1 MLIWQA
7 LRKSAADFWDELFYL
22 MVLNLIWSLGSL
34 FIIPLPFL
42 TFGLWYTAHD
52 VCQGKGIG
60 LGTFFGHLR
69 QTWKQAL
76 IWGAINIGI
85 SLVLLLNLNFY
96 ANLETQWATAAQITL
111 IAVALLWS
119 IVQLVALTLYPRL
132 EEPGFRLA
140 TRNAG
145 TLVAK
150 YPLPVLALVAIF
162 GLIGLLISFFP
173 ALFLLGAVSLMAVFA
188 NRMVKSIVYREMGWD
203 EERELDG

>member
-7 LRKSAADFWDELFYL
+7 LKKSAADFWDEIFYL
-22 MVLNLIWSLGSL
+22 MVLNLVWAIGSL
-34 FIIPLPFL
+34 FIIPLPFF

-52 VCQGKGIG
+52 VSQGKGINF
-60 LGTFFGHLR
+60 GTFFGYLR
-69 QTWKQAL
+69 QTWKHAL

-85 SLVLLLNLNFY
+85 GLILVLNLNFY
-96 ANLETQWATAAQITL
+96 TRMGTQWAGAAQIMI
-111 IAVALLWS
+111 IAVALFWS

-162 GLIGLLISFFP
+162 VLIGLITSIFP
-173 ALFLLGAVSLMAVFA
+173 ALFLLGTISLMAVFA
-188 NRMVKSIVYREMGWD
+188 NRMVKTIVYEEMGWK
-203 EERELDG
+203 EEQEIEG